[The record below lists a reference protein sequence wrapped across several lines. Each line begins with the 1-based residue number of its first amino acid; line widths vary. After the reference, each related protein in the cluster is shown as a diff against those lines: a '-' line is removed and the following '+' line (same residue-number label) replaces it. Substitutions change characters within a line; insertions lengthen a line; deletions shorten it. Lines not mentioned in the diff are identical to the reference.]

1 MAYDNF
7 ANTREKI
14 FIVRDPI
21 IDFEFSY
28 MTSRPRQ
35 NYWRNRL
42 LVSFILI
49 VVSLGL
55 LLSIIAYY
63 NVDYARSMTDSPS
76 YRLIGLQLPIPMLDE
91 IPIMDEKVLFG
102 KINNIV
108 NHQVQRI
115 MPQLAINHSPKQL
128 WWLWNKLLVC
138 TKKI

>member
-7 ANTREKI
+7 ANTKEKI

-21 IDFEFSY
+21 IDFELSY

-55 LLSIIAYY
+55 LLPIIAYY
-63 NVDYARSMTDSPS
+63 NVDYVRSMTDSPL

-108 NHQVQRI
+108 NHQVQRV
-115 MPQLAINHSPKQL
+115 MPQLAINDSPKQL
-128 WWLWNKLLVC
+128 
-138 TKKI
+138 

>member
-1 MAYDNF
+1 MAYDNL
-7 ANTREKI
+7 ANTKEKI

-55 LLSIIAYY
+55 LLPIIAYY
-63 NVDYARSMTDSPS
+63 NVDYARSMTDSPL

-108 NHQVQRI
+108 NHQVQRV

-128 WWLWNKLLVC
+128 
-138 TKKI
+138 